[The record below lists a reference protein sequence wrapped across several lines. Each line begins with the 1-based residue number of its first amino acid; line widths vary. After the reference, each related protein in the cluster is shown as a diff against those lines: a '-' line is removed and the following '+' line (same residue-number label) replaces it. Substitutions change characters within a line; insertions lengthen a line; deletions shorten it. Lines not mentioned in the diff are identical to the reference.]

1 MHKNIWSPMGN
12 VNVQQPPHS
21 RRLFDFFPAKK
32 NRPKLFWDGIISFK
46 AFFYQAKP
54 VYFFKSSIELMST

>member
-1 MHKNIWSPMGN
+1 MHKKHLVPYGQRKCATASAFAEAVW
-12 VNVQQPPHS
+12 
-21 RRLFDFFPAKK
+21 FFPRQK

-54 VYFFKSSIELMST
+54 VYFFKSSIEWMST